1 VICEVMKDDGTM
13 ARMDDLIA
21 FAQEHKLK
29 IGTIRDLIA
38 YRRQHDH
45 LVERRAEAR
54 FTSRWG
60 GEWTARTY
68 YNKATGT
75 EQIALIKGHIDPDK
89 PTLVRM
95 HALNVFADIFGEQ
108 GKRRGLLERSM
119 EIIGEAGSGVVV
131 LLSPS
136 GATGFSQALE
146 HKAGAPMPDE
156 LRDYGVG
163 AQILTELGVEDMILL
178 TNTHHTLV
186 ALDGYG
192 LSIVG
197 ERAIDLGGLE

>member
-1 VICEVMKDDGTM
+1 M

-21 FAQEHKLK
+21 FADTHRLK

-45 LVERRAEAR
+45 LVERRAEAK
-54 FTSRWG
+54 FASRWG
-60 GEWTARTY
+60 GDWLARTY

-75 EQIALIKGHIDPDK
+75 EQIALIKGRIDPDR

-95 HALNVFADIFGEQ
+95 HALNVFADIFGEDSP
-108 GKRRGLLERSM
+108 RASLLQRSM

-131 LLSPS
+131 LLSHSGPDNFTRALHRKS
-136 GATGFSQALE
+136 GA
-146 HKAGAPMPDE
+146 APTDE

-197 ERAIDLGGLE
+197 ERAITGGAN